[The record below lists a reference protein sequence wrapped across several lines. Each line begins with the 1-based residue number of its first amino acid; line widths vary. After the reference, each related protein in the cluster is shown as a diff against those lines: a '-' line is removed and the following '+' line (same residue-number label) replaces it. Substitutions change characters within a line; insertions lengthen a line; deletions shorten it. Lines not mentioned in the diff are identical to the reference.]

1 MLSKQQLQHS
11 IGARFTLDQIAQA
24 HQTVESGQ
32 TVGNVVVD
40 L

>member
-11 IGARFTLDQIAQA
+11 IGARFAIDRIALA
-24 HQTVESGQ
+24 HQTVEAGQ